1 MSSRVSLVLSRNNWR
16 DKKILF
22 LLWWHSNN
30 SKNTYS
36 QFGQNHTATMRKH
49 FIMLLIQKAQHSYT
63 NRTFGQIKY
72 FIWILSV
79 HSTSQFNRGV
89 FSGTSD
95 VTFQVVWLWIS
106 TSGMGSGATE
116 MVNEEE
122 IVSFDISIDQI
133 CFCRFRFTL

>member
-1 MSSRVSLVLSRNNWR
+1 MSSRVPLVLSRNNWR
-16 DKKILF
+16 DKTILF

-63 NRTFGQIKY
+63 NRTFGQIKD

-95 VTFQVVWLWIS
+95 VTFQVDWLWIS
-106 TSGMGSGATE
+106 TSVAWGLVLLKWLMKKRL
-116 MVNEEE
+116 
-122 IVSFDISIDQI
+122 FLL
-133 CFCRFRFTL
+133 TLV